1 MENIVYKQNRILII
15 KQLKSLMLLLP
26 FVLILTNCSG
36 NGDLADAYGNFEA
49 TEIVV
54 SSEANGKVISSN
66 LENGMVLKAGELVA
80 QVDTVT
86 LYLKYRQ
93 LLAAKNEI
101 TVNTRDVLSQIDVL
115 NEQKNS
121 LIIEQKR
128 IENLIADSA
137 ATGKQY
143 DDVMGRIKVI
153 DRQVDGVRAKNMAVL
168 SKLDA
173 INVQIEEIHY
183 ELSKCKIIN
192 PIDGTVLQKYI
203 EPYELVIKGK
213 SLYKIANMEQLELKA
228 YVDGMQLGQIK
239 IGQKVKVYIDKSKDE
254 NKELEGVISW
264 ISANAEFT
272 PKIIQTK
279 EERVKLVY
287 AIKVLVKNDGSV
299 KIGMPGEVRFKIEKQ

>member
-1 MENIVYKQNRILII
+1 MENIVNKQIRILKIE
-15 KQLKSLMLLLP
+15 QLKSLIWLMSLT
-26 FVLILTNCSG
+26 LILTNCSG
-36 NGDLADAYGNFEA
+36 NSDIADAYGNFEA
-49 TEIVV
+49 TEIIV
-54 SSEANGKVISSN
+54 SSEANGKVISSK
-66 LENGMVLKAGELVA
+66 LENGICLKAGEQVA
-80 QVDTVT
+80 QVDTVS
-86 LYLKYRQ
+86 LFLKYRQ

-137 ATGKQY
+137 ATSKQY
-143 DDVMGRIKVI
+143 DDVVGRIKVI

-168 SKLDA
+168 SKLEA
-173 INVQIEEIHY
+173 LNVQIEDVQY
-183 ELSKCKIIN
+183 ELSKCKITN
-192 PIDGTVLQKYI
+192 PINGTVLQKYI

-228 YVDGMQLGQIK
+228 YVDGIQLGQIK
-239 IGQKVKVYIDKSKDE
+239 IGQKVKVYIDKSKQE

-264 ISANAEFT
+264 ISDNAEFT

-287 AIKVLVKNDGSV
+287 AIKVTVKNDGSI
-299 KIGMPGEVRFKIEKQ
+299 KIGMPGEVKF